1 MKTLI
6 LSIAII
12 TAMTTIAFGQDAKAH
27 LRDFTPK
34 YTIDTL
40 QLNGEAS
47 YLKRR
52 VILFQKAE
60 GVRSAYW
67 DDDSNILTVQYD
79 DKLVQLSAIKNFFLK
94 NQSFSVLQQEQRQRI
109 NPVFVYLI
117 NPYSK
122 TSKR

>member
-79 DKLVQLSAIKNFFLK
+79 NKLVQLSAIKNFFLK
-94 NQSFSVLQQEQRQRI
+94 NQSFSVL
-109 NPVFVYLI
+109 
-117 NPYSK
+117 
-122 TSKR
+122 